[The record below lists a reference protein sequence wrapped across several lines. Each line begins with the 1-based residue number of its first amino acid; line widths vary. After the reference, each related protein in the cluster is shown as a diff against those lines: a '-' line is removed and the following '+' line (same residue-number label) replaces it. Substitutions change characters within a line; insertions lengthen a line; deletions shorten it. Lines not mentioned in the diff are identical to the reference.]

1 MFDAPIEATPV
12 SATAVSEVIVTGARL
27 PPSAGEGAFAI
38 STLADPA
45 WARSTRLDEQ
55 LARAPGV
62 SLFRR
67 TSSLAANPTTQ
78 GLSLRAI
85 APSGAGRALVTLDG
99 VPQNDPFG
107 GWVIWG
113 GLPSQTIQDVRIVR
127 GAGAQAY
134 GAGAL
139 TGVVALTGRDGGAE
153 VLEASAEA
161 GGLGYRRAALTAGAG
176 GVLASVSAERSDG
189 WTPVREGRGAADEP
203 LAMQAWSA
211 ALRYD
216 TRLAAGPALA
226 ARVAVHDENRRSGL
240 FGADARSRGAQ
251 ASLTLAQAPSQDRN
265 GWRLQAWTLVSDL
278 QNRSVA
284 VATGRASTT
293 PANDQYET
301 PAYGLGFN
309 AALRGVRGP
318 LEWELGAD
326 VRAAEGETHERFR
339 YMSGQFTRLRE
350 AGGRTTTAGIYA
362 DASWTAGPWLATG
375 DLRLDQWRA
384 FDARRREFDAQTG
397 AATLDETPAGRSA
410 TTPTGR
416 IGLRRDLGPGFLRA
430 AAYAGFRPPS
440 LNELHRPFRVGN
452 DVTEANAALKPER
465 LYGVEAGGGVEGR
478 AGSLTAT
485 LFLNRLDDPV
495 ANVTIGTGPA
505 TFPTAG
511 FIPAGGV
518 LRQRQNVGRIDAV
531 GLELEG
537 RANLSERLALT
548 GAVMAT
554 RAEVD
559 GGSDAPQLTGKRP
572 AQAPRLAAS
581 AGLEWKVAD
590 RLDLFLAAR
599 HEGARFDDDLNTRRL
614 QAATTLNLSAR
625 YAVNTATRLEVELR
639 NALDAQVATGRTGD
653 GITSYDAPRS
663 LRVGVVY
670 VR

>member
-1 MFDAPIEATPV
+1 MFDALFETPPAPEAQ
-12 SATAVSEVIVTGARL
+12 VSEVIVTGARL

-38 STLADPA
+38 TSLADPA
-45 WARSTRLDEQ
+45 WARSPRLDEQ

-107 GWVIWG
+107 GWVIWS
-113 GLPSQTIQDVRIVR
+113 GLPAETVQDVRVVR

-139 TGVVALTGRDGGAE
+139 TGVVALTGRDGGAP

-161 GGLGYRRAALTAGAG
+161 GGQGYRRAALNAGAG
-176 GVLASVSAERSDG
+176 GVLASVTAERSGG
-189 WTPVREGRGAADEP
+189 WTPVRAGRGAADEP
-203 LAMQAWSA
+203 LALDAWSA

-216 TRLAAGPALA
+216 ARLSSGPAMA
-226 ARVAVHDENRRSGL
+226 ARVAVYDENRRSGL
-240 FGADARSRGAQ
+240 VGADARARGAQ
-251 ASLTLAQAPSQDRN
+251 ASLTLAQAPSGDRH

-284 VATGRASTT
+284 VGAGRAFTT
-293 PANDQYET
+293 PANDQFET
-301 PAYGLGFN
+301 PAHGYGFN

-326 VRAAEGETHERFR
+326 LRAAEGETHERFR
-339 YMSGQFTRLRE
+339 YMGGQFTRLRE
-350 AGGRTTTAGIYA
+350 AGGQTTTLGAYA
-362 DASWTAGPWLATG
+362 DASWTAGPWLLTG
-375 DLRLDQWRA
+375 DLRVDHWRA
-384 FDARRREFDAQTG
+384 FDARRREFDLQTG
-397 AATLDETPAGRSA
+397 AATLDEAPAGRST

-416 IGLRRDLGPGFLRA
+416 VGLRRDLGPGFVRT

-465 LYGVEAGGGVEGR
+465 LYGVEAGAGLEGKGAR
-478 AGSLTAT
+478 LSAT
-485 LFLNRLDDPV
+485 LFLNRLEDPV
-495 ANVTIGTGPA
+495 ANVTIGQGPA
-505 TFPTAG
+505 TFPAAG

-537 RANLSERLALT
+537 RADLGRSLVLT
-548 GAVMAT
+548 GALMAT
-554 RAEVD
+554 DAEVD
-559 GGSDAPQLTGKRP
+559 GGSQAPQLTGKRP
-572 AQAPRLAAS
+572 AQAPRVAAS
-581 AGLEWKVAD
+581 AGLEWRANA
-590 RLDLFLAAR
+590 RLGLFLAAR

-614 QAATTLNLSAR
+614 DAATTLGLSAR
-625 YAVNTATRLEVELR
+625 YALNPSTRLELDLR
-639 NALDAQVATGRTGD
+639 NALDADVATGRTGD
-653 GITSYDAPRS
+653 GVTSFDAPRS
-663 LRVGVVY
+663 VRVGVTY

>member
-1 MFDAPIEATPV
+1 MFDVPLEAAP
-12 SATAVSEVIVTGARL
+12 VSEVIVTGARL

-38 STLADPA
+38 TALADPV

-55 LARAPGV
+55 LSRSPGV

-107 GWVIWG
+107 GWVIWS
-113 GLPSQTIQDVRIVR
+113 GLPSETIQDVRIVR

-139 TGVVALTGRDGGAE
+139 TGVVALTGRDGGAP
-153 VLEASAEA
+153 VLEAGVEA
-161 GGLGYRRAALTAGAG
+161 GSLGYRRAAVTAGQG
-176 GVLASVSAERSDG
+176 GFLASVSGERSGG
-189 WTPVREGRGAADEP
+189 WTPVREGRGAADEA
-203 LAMQAWSA
+203 LAMQTWTA

-216 TRLAAGPALA
+216 ARLTSGPAMAARLA
-226 ARVAVHDENRRSGL
+226 VYDENRRSGL
-240 FGADARSRGAQ
+240 VGADARTRGAQ
-251 ASLTLAQAPSQDRN
+251 ASLTLAQAPSEGRK
-265 GWRLQAWTLVSDL
+265 GWRLQAWSLVSDL

-284 VATGRASTT
+284 VATGRVSTT

-309 AALRGVRGP
+309 AALRGVRG
-318 LEWELGAD
+318 LVEWELGAD

-350 AGGRTTTAGIYA
+350 AGGRTTTAGVYA
-362 DASWTAGPWLATG
+362 DASWTQGAWLVTG
-375 DLRLDQWRA
+375 DLRLDAWRA
-384 FDARRREFDAQTG
+384 FDARRHETDAQTG
-397 AATLDETPAGRSA
+397 AVTLDAHLAGRST

-452 DVTEANAALKPER
+452 DVTEANSALKPER
-465 LYGVEAGGGVEGR
+465 LYGLEAGGGLEGG

-485 LFLNRLDDPV
+485 LFVNRLEDPV
-495 ANVTIGTGPA
+495 ANVTIGQGPG

-518 LRQRQNVGRIDAV
+518 LRQRRNVGRIDAV

-537 RANLSERLALT
+537 RANLSERWVLT

-554 RAEVD
+554 DAEVD
-559 GGSDAPQLTGKRP
+559 GGADAPQLTGLRP

-581 AGLEWKVAD
+581 AGLEWKASS

-614 QAATTLNLSAR
+614 PAATTLNLSAR
-625 YAVNTATRLEVELR
+625 YVISRSTRLELDLR
-639 NALDAQVATGRTGD
+639 NAIDAEVATGRTGD
-653 GITSYDAPRS
+653 GVTSYDAPRS
-663 LRVGVVY
+663 LRLGLVY
-670 VR
+670 AR

>member
-1 MFDAPIEATPV
+1 MFDAPIEAAPV
-12 SATAVSEVIVTGARL
+12 SEVQVSEVIVTGARL

-38 STLADPA
+38 SALADPA

-107 GWVIWG
+107 GWVIWS
-113 GLPSQTIQDVRIVR
+113 GLPSETIQDVRVVR

-139 TGVVALTGRDGGAE
+139 TGVVALVGRDGGGDTI
-153 VLEASAEA
+153 EASAEA
-161 GGLGYRRAALTAGAG
+161 GSLGYGRAALSAGSG
-176 GVLASVSAERSDG
+176 GILASVAAERSDG
-189 WTPVREGRGAADEP
+189 WTPVRAGRGAADEA
-203 LAMQAWSA
+203 LAMQSWSA

-216 TRLAAGPALA
+216 TRLSVGPALA
-226 ARVAVHDENRRSGL
+226 ARLAVYDENRRSGL
-240 FGADARSRGAQ
+240 VGADARSRGAQ
-251 ASLTLAQAPSQDRN
+251 ASLTLAQAPSENRK

-284 VATGRASTT
+284 VGAARAFTT

-301 PAYGLGFN
+301 PAYGVGFN

-326 VRAAEGETHERFR
+326 LRAAEGETHERFR
-339 YMSGQFTRLRE
+339 YMSGQFTRRRE
-350 AGGRTTTAGIYA
+350 AGGRTTTAGLYA
-362 DASWTAGPWLATG
+362 DASWTRGAWLVTG

-397 AATLDETPAGRSA
+397 AATLDEAPAGRST

-465 LYGVEAGGGVEGR
+465 LYGVEFGGGLDGR
-478 AGSLTAT
+478 AGGLTAT
-485 LFLNRLDDPV
+485 VFVNRLDDPV
-495 ANVTIGTGPA
+495 ANVTIGEGPA

-518 LRQRQNVGRIDAV
+518 LRQRRNVGRIDAV
-531 GLELEG
+531 GLELDG
-537 RANLSERLALT
+537 RAKLSERWILT
-548 GAVMAT
+548 SAVMAT

-559 GGSDAPQLTGKRP
+559 GGADAPQLTGKRP

-581 AGLEWKVAD
+581 AGLEWKAAE

-614 QAATTLNLSAR
+614 AAATTLNLSAR
-625 YAVNTATRLEVELR
+625 YAVNAATRLDVELR
-639 NALDAQVATGRTGD
+639 NGFDAKVATGRTGD
-653 GITSYDAPRS
+653 GVTSYDAPRS
-663 LRVGVVY
+663 LWIGVTY